1 MRPFTARLA
10 PLLTAILLAVA
21 DSVIHA
27 ADTVARTK
35 PPARPVMDLGPA
47 VSFIFNNGAVNRA
60 LGKPDENLILKGLSI
75 RLGTNAGV
83 CFDTETL
90 DYVAGWTGGFIDVSK
105 SSIAQTAQGSSP
117 VFPAGQKQFALPPFA
132 NRVRQGIF
140 KGHSIHGEQVVLHYQ
155 INLVDI
161 LDLPGV
167 EEIDG
172 STVFTRTLQV
182 EAPTRP
188 LRLPIAQNQLI
199 TLRDPS
205 GRCFLET
212 NEAKTVSLRL
222 PRNPAPYLV
231 QVAYGSTT
239 APAIKPIAA
248 PKDLILG
255 GPLRWPQPEITQGTL
270 GSEPGA
276 YVVDSLTIPETNR
289 WNSWM
294 RLSAMDFLS
303 DGRCAVSTLSGDV
316 WIVSGLEGSLE
327 KLAWKRFATGLYEPL
342 GLKVVDDVIYVL
354 GRDRVTRL
362 LDLNR
367 DGEADYYESFNS
379 GLDVYP
385 TYHAFVFDLQTDTT
399 GNFYFVADG
408 NMVDPYLSKHGS
420 ILKLSKDG
428 TLLTE
433 FASGFRAANGMS
445 VGPNNEITC
454 SDNQGFWTPSSKINW
469 VKKGGFY
476 GFVGD
481 PRQPRYAEFSA
492 KKSVINFDPP
502 LCWIPM
508 SADNSSGGQI
518 WVTSDKWGLPRGSLL
533 HTSYGKC
540 TLFSVMT
547 QDVDGQ
553 MQGGVWQF
561 PLKFS
566 SGIMRGRFNPKDGQ
580 LYVCGLKGWQSVA
593 KEDGALQRVRYT
605 GKPKLMPVGI
615 VATAN
620 GVELRFSDAL
630 DAKLSVDAGNFSI
643 AQWNYRWTT
652 NYGSD
657 PWSVEDPQKKSEDIV
672 EVKSA
677 KLSADGKTV
686 MLETQPLQPV
696 MQMRIKYNLQ
706 TVNGT
711 PLKQE
716 IYNTINRAK

>member
-1 MRPFTARLA
+1 MTRSAVSSAGVLVGFFLAFAIPATNAAEATAKA
-10 PLLTAILLAVA
+10 K
-21 DSVIHA
+21 
-27 ADTVARTK
+27 AR
-35 PPARPVMDLGPA
+35 ARPSMDLGPA

-60 LGKPDENLILKGLSI
+60 LGRPDENLILKGLSI
-75 RLGTNAGV
+75 RMGTNAGL
-83 CFDTETL
+83 CFDTATQN
-90 DYVAGWTGGFIDVSK
+90 YVAGWTGGFVDVSK

-117 VFPAGQKQFALPPFA
+117 VYPIGKKVFSLSPSA
-132 NRVRQGIF
+132 NLIHQGRF
-140 KGHSIHGEQVVLHYQ
+140 KGHWIHGDHVVLRYDVNM
-155 INLVDI
+155 IDI

-167 EEIDG
+167 EQVDG
-172 STVFTRTLQV
+172 EPVFTRTLQI

-188 LRLPIAQNQLI
+188 LRLLVAENQPV
-199 TLRDPS
+199 TLRDPT
-205 GRCFLET
+205 GRSRLET
-212 NEAKTVSLRL
+212 NAEHAVFLRL
-222 PRNPAPYLV
+222 PESPAPYLV
-231 QVAYGSTT
+231 QVAIGPSSSK
-239 APAIKPIAA
+239 AVQPIIA

-255 GPLRWPQPEITQGTL
+255 GPARWPQPEITQGRL

-276 YVVDSLTIPETNR
+276 YVVDTLTIPETNR

-294 RLSAMDFLS
+294 RLSAMDFFS

-316 WIVSGLEGSLE
+316 WIVSGLDGSLG
-327 KLAWKRFATGLYEPL
+327 KLTWKRFAAGLYEPL
-342 GLKVVDDVIYVL
+342 GLKVVDDTVYVL

-362 LDLNR
+362 LDLNG
-367 DGEADYYESFNS
+367 DSEADYYQSFNS
-379 GLDVYP
+379 DLDVYP
-385 TYHAFVFDLQTDTT
+385 TYHAFVFDLQTDTN

-428 TLLTE
+428 AILEE
-433 FASGFRAANGMS
+433 FARGFRAANGMS

-481 PRQPRYAEFSA
+481 PRQPRYAEFSKDKA
-492 KKSVINFDPP
+492 VTSFDPP

-508 SADNSSGGQI
+508 NADNSSGGQI
-518 WVTSDKWGLPRGSLL
+518 WVTSDQWGLPRGSLL

-566 SGIMRGRFNPKDGQ
+566 SGIMRGRFSPKDGQ

-593 KEDGALQRVRYT
+593 QEDGALQRIRYT
-605 GKPKLMPVGI
+605 GKPMNMPVGLRT
-615 VATAN
+615 TAS
-620 GVELRFSDAL
+620 GIELRFSDAL
-630 DAKLSVDAGNFSI
+630 DAKSSVDVENFSI
-643 AQWNYRWTT
+643 AQWNYRWAT

-657 PWSVEDPQKKSEDIV
+657 SWSVADPQKKGEDTV

-677 KLSADGKTV
+677 KLSADGKSLV
-686 MLETQPLQPV
+686 LETQPLQPV
-696 MQMRIKYNLQ
+696 MQMRVKYNLQ
-706 TVNGT
+706 TARGA

-716 IYNTINRAK
+716 IYNTVNRAK